1 MSEEP
6 GLNIK
11 AGTLPPDLAD
21 HPDYQV
27 VRELGRGGMG
37 VVYLAHNRLMG
48 RDEVLKVVSKH
59 LIERK
64 GVLERFSREIRS
76 AARLMHPNIV
86 HAYSAFRCGE
96 SIVFAM
102 EYVDGL
108 DLAKLV
114 KAKGPMSVAHACYFV
129 HQAALGLQHAHE
141 QGMVHR
147 DIKPGNLMLAR
158 KGDKSV
164 VKVLDFG
171 LAKATRES
179 PIDGG
184 LTHEGQMLGTPDFI
198 APEQIRDAQS
208 AGIQADIY
216 SLGCTLYYLLSGA
229 PPFQGPSLYDL
240 LQAHFSMDAQP
251 LNLVRPEVPAELA
264 ALVAKMMAK
273 DLNRRFQTPV
283 EVAEALKPFFKK
295 AGATAKPEVSTLGQS
310 APGSEG
316 PRRLRDDF
324 VRTRIAAADA
334 CRVCGAGILR

>member
-6 GLNIK
+6 GPNSQ

-21 HPDYQV
+21 HPDYEI

-86 HAYSAFRCGE
+86 HAYSAFRSGE
-96 SIVFAM
+96 SVVFAM
-102 EYVDGL
+102 EYVEGL

-179 PIDGG
+179 PLDGG

-216 SLGCTLYYLLSGA
+216 SLGCTLYYLLTGG
-229 PPFQGPSLYDL
+229 PPFQAASLYDL

-273 DLNRRFQTPV
+273 DAGPPVSDARRS
-283 EVAEALKPFFKK
+283 
-295 AGATAKPEVSTLGQS
+295 G
-310 APGSEG
+310 
-316 PRRLRDDF
+316 
-324 VRTRIAAADA
+324 
-334 CRVCGAGILR
+334 